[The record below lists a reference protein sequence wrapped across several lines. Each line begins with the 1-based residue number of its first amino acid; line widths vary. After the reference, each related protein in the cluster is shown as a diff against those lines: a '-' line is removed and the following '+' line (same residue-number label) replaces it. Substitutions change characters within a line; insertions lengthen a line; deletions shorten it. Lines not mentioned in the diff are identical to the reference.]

1 MCTHLL
7 DCRTIVLA
15 EIGDSF
21 VVGREPPRQ
30 PHNLE
35 IAASLALE
43 PPAGLHA
50 VEIAV
55 DVELEQNRGLVTGAP
70 RRHWLGTVK
79 PKLDQIER
87 IDEHIDRADRIIL
100 VDPILKAPRQQGR
113 LPAIHPFNEPRH
125 PSPADSARES

>member
-1 MCTHLL
+1 MACRGGCIYARPVLPGLTHLN
-7 DCRTIVLA
+7 RTKKYGCLLPTEVRC
-15 EIGDSF
+15 
-21 VVGREPPRQ
+21 VNQ
-30 PHNLE
+30 
-35 IAASLALE
+35 LE

-87 IDEHIDRADRIIL
+87 IDEHIDRAHRIIL
-100 VDPILKAPRQQGR
+100 VDPILKAHRQQGR